1 MLKVTD
7 TNQELTKVRLEKA
20 MKSGHPV
27 TVTYTKADG
36 ETTVRTIEIFELKQ
50 SKAGD
55 FYVRAMD
62 RKTGEARSFRID
74 RMQWIT
80 IHRTGF
86 LVKRPTNFK
95 EVIMA
100 KDSGAPVEQDSTAR
114 AQAVEALR
122 VSLGFQSTPSRVKV
136 AVRILEREGALAGG
150 VANES
155 TDWAWRALRHMLGTH
170 ETASSLQDAIR
181 YLTSR
186 A

>member
-1 MLKVTD
+1 MLKVTEA
-7 TNQELTKVRLEKA
+7 NQELTKTRLEKA
-20 MKSGHPV
+20 MKRNHPV

-36 ETTVRTIEIFELKQ
+36 ETTVRTIEIFEVKE
-50 SKAGD
+50 SYAGD

-74 RMQWIT
+74 RMHAIT
-80 IHRTGF
+80 IHRTSF

-95 EVIMA
+95 EVVMA
-100 KDSGAPVEQDSTAR
+100 KDSGAPVEQDNAAR
-114 AQAVEALR
+114 AQAVETLR

-136 AVRILEREGALAGG
+136 AVRILEREGALTGS

-155 TDWAWRALRHMLGTH
+155 TDWAWGALRRMLGTH